1 MATWMIPRMK
11 CGARC
16 AVRGVR
22 AKRPEAVPEHRAPNT
37 VHRLLL
43 FIALAAAA
51 VRPALAQ
58 SAPPTPVSSGRPL
71 APDGSL
77 RIFVLNG
84 SVRVTGWDRDSVAVS
99 GTAGKG
105 QELFMGGTRSTMKLG
120 LWDRADAANALP
132 SHIEVRV
139 PAGARVWVKTGYDAD
154 VDVAGVTGGLDL
166 NTAAGDVR
174 VAGSPREL
182 TVEAMEGSIE
192 IAGSPA
198 WLRAKSATG
207 SITLRGSSEDAV
219 LTTVSGPITVVAPGL
234 AAPFGRSRFES
245 VTGNVAF
252 SGAPAR
258 GGTLDVDTHSGAVD
272 LALPASLGADFD
284 VTTIAGSVTNALT
297 AARPVAEARRRALV
311 FSTGE
316 GGAHITVRT
325 FKGPVRLRRQ

>member
-1 MATWMIPRMK
+1 MTMPGTAPRMND
-11 CGARC
+11 GARLT
-16 AVRGVR
+16 VNR
-22 AKRPEAVPEHRAPNT
+22 ALLVAILALHAP
-37 VHRLLL
+37 
-43 FIALAAAA
+43 AAAWS
-51 VRPALAQ
+51 Q
-58 SAPPTPVSSGRPL
+58 APTRIASGRPL
-71 APDGSL
+71 ARDGSL

-84 SVRVTGWDRDSVAVS
+84 TVRVTGWDRDSVAVS

-105 QELFMGGTRSTMKLG
+105 QELFIGGTRSTMKLG
-120 LWDRADAANALP
+120 LWDRADADNALP
-132 SHIEVRV
+132 SRIEVRV

-154 VDVAGVTGGLDL
+154 VDVAGVVGGLDL

-174 VAGSPREL
+174 VVGSPREL
-182 TVEAMEGSIE
+182 RVEAMEGSIE

-207 SITLRGSSEDAV
+207 AITLRGSSEDAV
-219 LTTVSGPITVVAPGL
+219 LTTVSGPITVVSPKGA

-245 VTGNVAF
+245 VTGDVAF

-258 GGTLDVDTHSGAVD
+258 GGTLDVDTHSGAVE
-272 LALPASLGADFD
+272 LTLPAALGADFD
-284 VTTIAGSVTNALT
+284 VTTISGTVTNALT

-316 GGAHITVRT
+316 GGARITVRT

>member
-1 MATWMIPRMK
+1 MSTVGTISRSS
-11 CGARC
+11 CSERFTVNGRRSTVT
-16 AVRGVR
+16 VRR
-22 AKRPEAVPEHRAPNT
+22 LPST
-37 VHRLLL
+37 VYRLL
-43 FIALAAAA
+43 FVAL
-51 VRPALAQ
+51 VVLWPTLALAQ
-58 SAPPTPVSSGRPL
+58 STPVSAGRPL

-84 SVRVTGWDRDSVAVS
+84 SVRVTGWSRDSVAVS
-99 GTAGKG
+99 GSAGKG

-120 LWDRADAANALP
+120 LWDRADADNALP
-132 SHIEVRV
+132 SHLEVRV

-154 VDVAGVTGGLDL
+154 VEVSGVVGGLDL

-174 VAGSPREL
+174 VTGSPREL

-192 IAGSPA
+192 ITGSPA

-207 SITLRGSSEDAV
+207 SVTLHGSSEDAV
-219 LTTVSGPITVVAPGL
+219 LTTVSGPISVVAPRGA
-234 AAPFGRSRFES
+234 AAPFGRSRLES
-245 VTGNVAF
+245 VTGSVAF

-258 GGTLDVDTHSGAVD
+258 GGTIDVDTHSGAVD
-272 LALPASLGADFD
+272 LALPAALGADFD

-316 GGAHITVRT
+316 GGARITVRT